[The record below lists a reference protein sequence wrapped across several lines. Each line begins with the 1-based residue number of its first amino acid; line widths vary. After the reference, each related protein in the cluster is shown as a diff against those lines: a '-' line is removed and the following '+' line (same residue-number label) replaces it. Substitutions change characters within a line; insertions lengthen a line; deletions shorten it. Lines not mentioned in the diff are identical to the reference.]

1 MGDCGLVLAVLLGWV
16 VGKWVMVESCGGGCV
31 GGDGLLG
38 GWVMVAVVMAVGGL
52 VVEVVAV
59 GGRWWWL
66 QG

>member
-1 MGDCGLVLAVLLGWV
+1 MAVV
-16 VGKWVMVESCGGGCV
+16 GGCV

-59 GGRWWWL
+59 VGSGRYGL
-66 QG
+66 YLVQG